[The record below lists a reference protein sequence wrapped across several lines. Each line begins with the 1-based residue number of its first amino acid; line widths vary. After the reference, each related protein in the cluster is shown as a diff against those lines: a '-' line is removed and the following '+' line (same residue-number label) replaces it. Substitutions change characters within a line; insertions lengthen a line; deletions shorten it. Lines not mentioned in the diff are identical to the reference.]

1 MDDVGLA
8 LALVPTVGIA
18 CLWLAARLNIPAIL
32 LLLPAGVVLGPAT
45 NLVEPRELF
54 GEAFFPGI
62 SVAVAILL
70 FEGGLELRLDE
81 VGGTKN
87 IVLRLVTLGVG
98 ITFAIGALVGP
109 LLFDAP
115 SEVLLVLAAVLTVSG
130 PTVVGPILRQV
141 RPREPTRSVLQWEG
155 IVIDPVGA
163 TLAIAVL
170 ELVVAQQRGAE
181 SAVLDLLITTVAG
194 VSVGVAV
201 AWTLTRS
208 LRHHLVPDR
217 LQAVVS
223 FGMVIAAYAI
233 AESLYHEAGLF
244 ATTVMGVWLANQRKV
259 TIAHIA
265 SFNEVIGQL
274 LLAGLFI
281 VLGANVDPDALAH
294 VALPALGLT
303 LVLVL
308 VARPLAVWISTV
320 GSDLVLRDKAFM
332 AWMAPRGIVA
342 AAVSALFALRLEEE
356 GVAAEDL
363 APATFVVIVATVTLY
378 GLTAKPVAA
387 WLRVAKA
394 QPKGMALIGAPRWAL
409 GFADELYRNDV
420 PVLVVTTDDLE
431 AREATH
437 DGLLVFSGRLDYD
450 ELAEAVDAVGVRQV
464 VTAANSAEL
473 NELGA
478 ERLADLVGRAN
489 VFTVPNDANEA
500 PRTTGRN
507 RSVTARRAFSKEVD
521 RRKLSARHQAG
532 WRFATLPTEGELDL
546 AKTLPL
552 VHLLADGTPSIVSDG
567 TRKRFQGGRI
577 IALVA
582 PEIEREPTDE
592 APAPRPTPAG

>member
-8 LALVPTVGIA
+8 LALIPVVGIA
-18 CLWLAARLNIPAIL
+18 CLWIAARAGIPAIL
-32 LLLPAGVVLGPAT
+32 LLLPSGVVLGPVT
-45 NLVEPRELF
+45 GLVEPRELF

-70 FEGGLELRLDE
+70 FEGGLGLRIDEL
-81 VGGTKN
+81 GGTKN
-87 IVLRLVTLGVG
+87 IVLRLVTLGVA
-98 ITFAIGALVGP
+98 ITFALGAVVGP

-115 SEVLLVLAAVLTVSG
+115 SEVVLVLAAVLVVSG
-130 PTVVGPILRQV
+130 PTVVGPILAQV

-170 ELVVAQQRGAE
+170 ELVVAQQRGAP
-181 SAVLDLLITTVAG
+181 SAALDLLVTAVAG
-194 VSVGVAV
+194 LGVGVAV
-201 AWTLTRS
+201 AWLFTRA

-223 FGMVIAAYAI
+223 FGAVVAAYAG
-233 AESLYHEAGLF
+233 AEALAHEAGLF
-244 ATTVMGVWLANQRKV
+244 ATTIMGVWLANQGKV

-274 LLAGLFI
+274 LLACLFV
-281 VLGANVDPDALAH
+281 VLGANVEPDALAH
-294 VALPALGLT
+294 VALPALALSA
-303 LVLVL
+303 VLVL
-308 VARPLAVWISTV
+308 VARPLAVWASTV
-320 GSDLVLRDKAFM
+320 GSPLALRDKAFM

-378 GLTAKPVAA
+378 GLTAKPVAKRLQIA
-387 WLRVAKA
+387 RAL
-394 QPKGMALIGAPRWAL
+394 PKGIALIGAPRWAL
-409 GFADELYRNDV
+409 GFADELYRNEV

-437 DGLLVFSGRLDYD
+437 DGLLVFSGQLEHD
-450 ELAEAVDAVGVRQV
+450 ELAEAVEGVGIRQV
-464 VTAANSAEL
+464 VTAANSVEL

-478 ERLADLVGRAN
+478 ERLAEMVGRAN
-489 VFTVPNDANEA
+489 LFTVPASGDEG

-507 RSVTARRAFSKEVD
+507 RSVTARRAFAKDVD
-521 RRKLSARHQAG
+521 RRALSARHQAG
-532 WRFATLPTEGELDL
+532 WRFATLTPSAEPLDP
-546 AKTLPL
+546 ATTVPL
-552 VHLLADGTPSIVSDG
+552 VHVSDDGTPSVVTEG
-567 TRKRFQGGRI
+567 VRQRFAGGRLV
-577 IALVA
+577 ALVA
-582 PEIEREPTDE
+582 PADDPVD
-592 APAPRPTPAG
+592 APAGGPDR